1 MIEEFES
8 ARIDTLKKML
18 TLDDEFALDAQLVG
32 LFERDNIKLNVLYP
46 SLQILAGLAAGYA
59 ISHGS
64 KPFFWAFC
72 VLLFASLFFT
82 YRIIN
87 KQSKL
92 IDPLIENLKT
102 SLPSTARFLENQ
114 MKGRLGAPLV
124 AWLVGLIGFAAGVL
138 YG

>member
-87 KQSKL
+87 KIRGWRPVRVRLLRKKRNTGQSRL
-92 IDPLIENLKT
+92 FQMSG
-102 SLPSTARFLENQ
+102 SL
-114 MKGRLGAPLV
+114 RLLGNKIRL
-124 AWLVGLIGFAAGVL
+124 
-138 YG
+138 